1 MRQSSLSIFP
11 GLLGL
16 LLAHLSLAAETEF
29 SFWPGAQYDPSVP
42 TLKQVLGHVSGE
54 RITPHAQV
62 ARYFESLQQALPDQV
77 QIIDYASSWE
87 GRRLYYVVIGSVQ
100 NMARL
105 DQLQAAMQSLANPDS
120 ISAQAADRLIA
131 DTPATV
137 WLSYAVHGN
146 EISSTDAAM
155 LAAYHLLAA
164 RNDSIVDG
172 ILGNTIVFID
182 PLQNPD
188 GRDRFIHQFE
198 MAEGL
203 ESDASRLSAEH
214 DEPWPSGRVNHYL
227 FDLNRDWIA
236 LTQPETRGRVAALL
250 DWYPLVFV
258 DAHEMGSDTTYFFA
272 PDATPFN
279 PHLAADQRANLSLFG
294 RNNARWFDRIGVDY
308 FTGEIFDAFYP
319 GYGASWPSYYGGMGM
334 TYEQASARGLLMRR
348 SDGSEFHYRETVR
361 NHFVTSISTAQTAS
375 NNREKFLRDFYNYRV
390 SAIQEGRSGTI
401 REYLIS
407 AAPDSSTADKLA
419 ALLVRQGAKVRRSQ
433 ATFKACGK
441 DYPVGSYAVSL
452 AQPSKRLIRTL
463 LDPQVGMEADFIT
476 EQERRRGKN
485 LPDEIYDVTA
495 WSLPLMFNLNMDS
508 CSRAVSGDFVEAGPE
523 LIRPGSLSGNGDP
536 IAWLVPWGSRASG
549 RLLAGALR
557 AGLVVKS
564 SDKSFRKSDRS
575 YPSGSLIFKVNE
587 NPSDLEATLARLASE
602 SGANVF
608 GVADSWMD
616 EGPNFGSEQVVRIQA
631 PRIALAWDTPTSAYS
646 AGSARFVLERQFGYP
661 VTVIRTRT
669 LARADL
675 KRFQVLILPEEGSG
689 PGYAEVLG
697 TKGAEKIK
705 RWVNAGGTL
714 VLLGD
719 AVSFAADPE
728 FDLLATRLEDAVRI
742 ESDEPLEEQQEESD
756 SATVAGRH
764 LKNLDD
770 YKAAIAPQTESPD
783 SVAGVLVRADVD
795 HDHWLAAGL
804 PDSLN
809 VMVRGSEIYTPMKL
823 DDGFNVARFSAAD
836 ELLVS
841 GYLWEEN
848 RKQLAF
854 KPFAMIQPSQRG
866 FIVALTQD
874 PNFRAYMDGLNMI
887 FLNAVFRAPAHASPV
902 R

>member
-1 MRQSSLSIFP
+1 MRQSSLPI
-11 GLLGL
+11 LLGL
-16 LLAHLSLAAETEF
+16 FGMLVTQMSAAAETEF
-29 SFWPGAQYDPSVP
+29 SFWPGAQYDPVVP
-42 TLKQVLGHVSGE
+42 TLQQVLGYASGD
-54 RITPHAQV
+54 RITGHAKV
-62 ARYFESLQQALPDQV
+62 VRYFESLQRALPDQV
-77 QIIDYASSWE
+77 RIIDYATSWE
-87 GRRLYYVVIGSVQ
+87 GRRLFYVVVGSAR
-100 NMARL
+100 NMAQL
-105 DQLQAAMQSLANPDS
+105 DQLQTAMQSLAEPGS
-120 ISAQAADRLIA
+120 ISKDAADRLIA

-155 LAAYHLLAA
+155 LTAYHLLAV

-172 ILGNTIVFID
+172 ILGNTVVFID

-188 GRDRFIHQFE
+188 GRDRFVHQFE

-203 ESDASRLSAEH
+203 EADASRLSAEH
-214 DEPWPSGRVNHYL
+214 VEPWPSGRANHYL

-236 LTQPETRGRVAALL
+236 LTQPETRGRVSALL
-250 DWYPLVFV
+250 EWYPLVFV
-258 DAHEMGSDTTYFFA
+258 DAHEMGSDSSYFFA

-319 GYGASWPSYYGGMGM
+319 GYGASWPAYYGGMGM

-361 NHFVTSISTAQTAS
+361 NHFVTSISTAQTTS
-375 NNREKFLRDFYNYRV
+375 NNREKFLRDFYQYRV
-390 SAIQEGRSGTI
+390 SATQEGRNGDI

-407 AAPDSSTADKLA
+407 ANPDHSAADKLA
-419 ALLVRQGAKVRRSQ
+419 ALLVRQGARVRRAQTSF
-433 ATFKACGK
+433 AACGN
-441 DYPVGSYAVSL
+441 DYPPGSYAISL
-452 AQPSKRLIRTL
+452 AQPSKRLLRTL
-463 LDPQVGMEADFIT
+463 LDPKVAMEAEFIA
-476 EQERRRGKN
+476 EQERRRGKD
-485 LPDEIYDVTA
+485 LPHEIYDVTA

-508 CSRAVSGDFVEAGPE
+508 CSRAVSGDFVDAGPE
-523 LIRPGSLSGNGDP
+523 LIRPGSLTSNGDS

-549 RLLAGALR
+549 RFLAVALR
-557 AGLVVKS
+557 AGLAVKS
-564 SDKSFRKSDRS
+564 NDQSFKKGNQI
-575 YPSGSLIFKVNE
+575 YPSGSLILKASE
-587 NPSDLEATLARLASE
+587 NPVDVEKTLERLARQ
-602 SGANVF
+602 SGAKVF
-608 GVADSWMD
+608 AVGDSWVD
-616 EGPNFGSEQVVRIQA
+616 KGPNFGSEQVVRIRA
-631 PRIALAWDTPTSAYS
+631 PRIALAWDTPTSPYS
-646 AGSARFVLERQFGYP
+646 AGAARFVLERQFGYP

-675 KRFQVLILPEEGSG
+675 KRFQVLILPGEGFG
-689 PGYAEVLG
+689 AGYAQVLG
-697 TKGAEKIK
+697 KDGAERLK
-705 RWVNAGGTL
+705 RWVHAGGTL

-719 AVSFAADPE
+719 AVSFAADPK
-728 FDLLATRLEDAVRI
+728 FDLLATRREDAVKPD
-742 ESDEPLEEQQEESD
+742 SDEALAEQAADPE
-756 SATVAGRH
+756 AVTVAGRH
-764 LKNLDD
+764 LENMTEW
-770 YKAAIAPQTESPD
+770 KAAIAPQSEPPD

-795 HDHWLAAGL
+795 PDHWLAAGL

-809 VMVRGSEIYTPMKL
+809 VMLRGGDIFTPMKL
-823 DDGFNVARFSAAD
+823 DDGFNVASFTNAD

-854 KPFAMIQPSQRG
+854 KPFAMVQASQHG
-866 FIVALTQD
+866 FVVALTQD